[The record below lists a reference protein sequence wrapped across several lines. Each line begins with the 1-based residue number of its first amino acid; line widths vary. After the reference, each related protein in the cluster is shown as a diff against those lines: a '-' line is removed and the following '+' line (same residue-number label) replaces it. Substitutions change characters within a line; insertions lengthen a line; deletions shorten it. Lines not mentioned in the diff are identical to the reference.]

1 MDSSEVKNELV
12 NYYDNMVENINKL
25 VEINVDLFKNLDES
39 TKLEKMF
46 LFHNTLDD
54 EDIFNIFSLSKLKV
68 FSSKA
73 ENTLQLSNSLLG
85 EEFSLKFLLNNRTDI
100 VKSKIWIYLFKL
112 YNLIET
118 NRQALFEQESRH
130 ERFSLLETNIE
141 ESSANLSKK
150 VKSNILSA
158 DVNDTTSN
166 MLDDIVG
173 SFQNLIDN
181 NSNPFANIMTITNQI
196 SEKYAG
202 KIENGEIELDKVM
215 GSIQSTLPDM
225 GGLMGKAKEK
235 EEEKVIIDE
244 NFSTSQV
251 KVEKTDENKAPNL
264 GNMMNMMN
272 QMPDIGGLTSMLGKL
287 QDAKTDDEVK
297 NLKSEMDSYL
307 ENELGIDINELKENV
322 NEISKTINDN

>member
-1 MDSSEVKNELV
+1 MDSSEVKTELV

-25 VEINVDLFKNLDES
+25 VEINVDLFKNLDDS

-54 EDIFNIFSLSKLKV
+54 EDIFNIFSFSKLKV

-85 EEFSLKFLLNNRTDI
+85 EDFSLKFLLNNRTDI
-100 VKSKIWIYLFKL
+100 IKSKIWIYLFKL

-118 NRQALFEQESRH
+118 NRQALFEQESRQ
-130 ERFSLLETNIE
+130 ERITLLETNIE
-141 ESSANLSKK
+141 ESTANLSKK
-150 VKSNILSA
+150 VKSNILSV

-196 SEKYAG
+196 SEKYG
-202 KIENGEIELDKVM
+202 SKMENGEIELDKVM
-215 GSIQSTLPDM
+215 GSIQNTLPNM
-225 GGLMGKAKEK
+225 EGLMGKAK

-287 QDAKTDDEVK
+287 KDAKTDNEVQ
-297 NLKSEMDSYL
+297 NLKSEMDNYL
-307 ENELGIDINELKENV
+307 ENELGIDVNELKENV
-322 NEISKTINDN
+322 NEISKSINDN

>member
-12 NYYDNMVENINKL
+12 NYYDNMIENINKL
-25 VEINVDLFKNLDES
+25 VEINVDLFKNLDDS

-46 LFHNTLDD
+46 LFHNTLDN
-54 EDIFNIFSLSKLKV
+54 EDIFNVFSLSKLKV

-85 EEFSLKFLLNNRTDI
+85 GEFSLKFLLNNRTDI
-100 VKSKIWIYLFKL
+100 VKTKIWIYLFKL

-118 NRQALFEQESRH
+118 NRQNLFEQETRQ
-130 ERFSLLETNIE
+130 ERTTLLENSIE
-141 ESSANLSKK
+141 ESSTKLSQK
-150 VKSNILSA
+150 VKSNILSV

-196 SEKYAG
+196 SEKYGG

-215 GSIQSTLPDM
+215 GSIQNTLPDM
-225 GGLMGKAKEK
+225 GGLMGENKK

-244 NFSTSQV
+244 KFSTSQV
-251 KVEKTDENKAPNL
+251 KVEKEDENKGPNL

-297 NLKSEMDSYL
+297 NLKSEMDNYL